1 MANYLTTDTDLEA
14 VADAIRNKGGTSADL
29 EFPQGFV
36 DAIDDIETGGED
48 YLAKRLTNTLTSY
61 SNETITTIGGY
72 SFCGCSRLTSLWLP
86 KVQYAGADFLM
97 NAGVTKLALPSLSM
111 SLTSYIFMQAPL
123 THLDFTAQSSIAAQG
138 LYITTLSVLVL
149 RKQTLVTLANIN
161 AFGQT
166 KFKSGGTGG
175 TLYVPQALI
184 ADYQAATNWSTILS
198 YENNQILPIE
208 GSIYETQYVDGHPLL
223 TT

>member
-1 MANYLTTDTDLEA
+1 MADVTLTYKGATIAELNDSGSKTLKTAGKYCEA
-14 VADAIRNKGGTSADL
+14 
-29 EFPQGFV
+29 
-36 DAIDDIETGGED
+36 DIGVEYIKTGGED
-48 YLAKRLTNTLTSY
+48 YLEKRLTDTLTSY
-61 SNETITTIGGY
+61 SNETITSIAAS
-72 SFCGCSRLTSLWLP
+72 SFQACSKLTSLWLP
-86 KVQYAGADFLM
+86 KVRSVGTNFLLKS
-97 NAGVTKLALPSLSM
+97 GVTKLALPSLAM
-111 SLTSYIFMQAPL
+111 TLASYTFMQAPL
-123 THLDFTAQSSIAAQG
+123 THLDFTAQSSIAANG

-161 AFGQT
+161 AFGQS

-198 YENNQILPIE
+198 YESNQILPIE